1 MFIDK
6 DSIQVKIPSM
16 QNYLSL
22 GQYLVEVKYG
32 YHKLWDNKSGRN
44 LAGSWVGTLVGIF
57 PKLTLQFRKLTKT
70 EFELLAPILDSESQS
85 FKYYDPNKKATVT
98 LTTYTNDYEVVNKY
112 IINGDRKNEP
122 FKVAFISTK
131 RRT

>member
-6 DSIQVKIPSM
+6 DSIEVKIPSM
-16 QNYLSL
+16 QNYISL

-32 YHKLWDNKSGRN
+32 YHKLWDSKSGRN
-44 LAGSWVGTLVGIF
+44 LAGSWLGTLVGIF

-70 EFELLAPILDSESQS
+70 EFELLAPILDSPVQS
-85 FKYYDPNKKATVT
+85 IKYYDPKSKAT
-98 LTTYTNDYEVVNKY
+98 LTKDTYTNDYEIVNKY

-122 FKVAFISTK
+122 FKVAFVSAK
-131 RRT
+131 RR